1 MPKRFLNVKYEN
13 YAESINVTDMENLS
27 EVKDAIKLKWA
38 NNLAKV
44 DSPSI
49 QLWKGSAPEDIIED
63 LDDIAIEYFKKKRDG
78 GLYLTVKLAPR

>member
-27 EVKDAIKLKWA
+27 EVKKEILVAFSSIK
-38 NNLAKV
+38 V
-44 DSPSI
+44 GYGDVE
-49 QLWKGSAPEDIIED
+49 LWKGSEPEDIIED
-63 LDDIAIEYFKKKRDG
+63 FDDIAIEYFKKKRDG